1 MDRSVKPNQ
10 MPIALKW
17 LTGGWSMSLIL
28 SLVVLGLVHTVQ
40 NVLQLERDL
49 VEGLAIEEAA
59 RYSDALREFRTLY
72 TSEVVERA
80 MAHGTQITHD
90 YEEYPGAL
98 PLPATLSMLL
108 GKRLTK
114 SQGGDVRLYSDVPF
128 PWRARQEQPL
138 DSFQSMALETLRNDP
153 SSPVLQFE
161 DRDGVM
167 IVRYATAD
175 LMRASCVECHNT
187 HPDSPKRDW
196 VVGDVRGVLEVSR
209 PVAASLSNM
218 RLDIRKSLR
227 TVVLVSTLALL
238 GLVVVVTILRRLA
251 QHSQE
256 LAERAVESNR
266 QLETE
271 VKQRQFA
278 EEQALNA
285 QKLES
290 LGLLAGGIAHDFN
303 NLLVSILGHLELARL
318 PHNTPASL
326 ERHLGLVQAGAERAT
341 NLIKQ
346 MLTYVG
352 KQPIEQQSID
362 LTHRIEQITPLMIAS
377 TRRTADLVFETE
389 PNLPTFLGDPGQ
401 IEQVFMN
408 LVTNASE
415 AIGDQPG
422 TITVRTGMAEDTEEV
437 EQFIAAS
444 ASPGG
449 DGKSVA
455 RVFLEVE
462 DTGCGL
468 SPEARKRML
477 DPFFS
482 TKGPGRGL
490 GLASIQG
497 IARAHDAT
505 ILISSTENEGTLFR
519 IEFPVQDTGEQQ
531 LAVPNIDEVVLHGG
545 GRAVLVVDDDDDA
558 RNTTKELLKANGF
571 QVQSVES
578 GPLAIERCRIDG
590 ETLDAVVLDMSMPG
604 MSGVETH
611 RGIMEI
617 QPDMPVVFISG
628 FFADED
634 TRELVHRGKVV
645 FVQKPFSADQLMRAV
660 LLGKSNSDG
669 SLV

>member
-1 MDRSVKPNQ
+1 MAEPVKSNQ

-17 LTGGWSMSLIL
+17 LTGGWSMSFIL
-28 SLVVLGLVHTVQ
+28 SLVVLGLLHTVQ
-40 NVLQLERDL
+40 DVLQLERDL

-128 PWRARQEQPL
+128 PWRVREDQPL
-138 DSFQSMALETLRNDP
+138 DSFQSMALETLRNEP
-153 SSPVLQFE
+153 SKPVLQFE

-167 IVRYATAD
+167 VVRYATAD
-175 LMRASCVECHNT
+175 LMRTSCVECHNT

-227 TVVLVSTLALL
+227 TVVLVSALALL
-238 GLVVVVTILRRLA
+238 GFVVVVTILRRLA
-251 QHSQE
+251 QHSQD

-266 QLETE
+266 QLATE

-318 PHNTPASL
+318 PRSSPVAI
-326 ERHLGLVQAGAERAT
+326 ERHLGLVNEGAERAK

-352 KQPIEQQSID
+352 KQPIEQQPID
-362 LTHRIEQITPLMIAS
+362 LTHRIEQITPLMLS
-377 TRRTADLVFETE
+377 SLGRTSKFVFETE
-389 PNLPTFLGDPGQ
+389 PDLPTFLGDPGQ
-401 IEQVFMN
+401 IDQVFMN

-422 TITVRTGMAEDTEEV
+422 TISVRTGMAEDIEEV
-437 EQFIAAS
+437 ERFIAAS
-444 ASPGG
+444 ANP
-449 DGKSVA
+449 DGQDKSVS

-468 SPEARKRML
+468 EPEARKRML

-505 ILISSTENEGTLFR
+505 ILISSREHEGTLFR
-519 IEFPVQDTGEQQ
+519 IEFPVHGTGEQQ
-531 LAVPNIDEVVLHGG
+531 LAEPNIDEVVLHGG
-545 GRAVLVVDDDDDA
+545 GRTVLVVDDDDDA
-558 RNTTKELLKANGF
+558 RKTTTELLKANGF
-571 QVQSVES
+571 HVES
-578 GPLAIERCRIDG
+578 VGSGLAAIERCRSEGATI
-590 ETLDAVVLDMSMPG
+590 DAVVLDMSMPV
-604 MSGVETH
+604 MSGADTH
-611 RGIMEI
+611 RHIIKI
-617 QPDMPVVFISG
+617 QPNMPVVFISG

-634 TRELVHRGKVV
+634 TRDLVHRGKAV

-660 LLGKSNSDG
+660 LLGKSKPDVIST
-669 SLV
+669 